1 MYYNSHKKSGT
12 TTTIKVVCAVCFFI
26 FSFLW
31 FYYFEADTIAVAQHV
46 LSKGQTTYYPLVGA
60 IIITVVLYA
69 LQSVVDHFIRLPRN
83 VYALTYVPSMLIVA
97 FISDIDVDIEVTS
110 SLGMWWLVPIV
121 LVAWAVVVWF
131 AHQMVKHEREDRR
144 PMGIFSQRVWINL
157 LQMAVMMLF
166 VALISS
172 TNAVFHYSAHAE
184 VALIHGD
191 TDEALRVGEES
202 LETDKR
208 LTMLRVFALSKKG
221 QMGERLFNYPIAGTS
236 EDLLPMHP
244 TSLQILSADSIWKHL
259 GAIPSR
265 ACTSKDYYRSL
276 ERDSF
281 ATPYV
286 ADYRLCGCLIDRR
299 LDDFVKLLPQYYE
312 VADSLPL
319 PRHYQEALVLYRH
332 LRTHPAIIY
341 HNTVVDEDW
350 KNLKQL
356 EKEYKL
362 LSEKKYR
369 VYDHYSGS
377 YWYYY
382 FYQRD

>member
-1 MYYNSHKKSGT
+1 MYNNSYKKSGT
-12 TTTIKVVCAVCFFI
+12 LTIKVWCAVCFI
-26 FSFLW
+26 LFSFLW
-31 FYYFEADTIAVAQHV
+31 LYVFEADVIAVAQHA
-46 LSKGQTTYYPLVGA
+46 LSGGLTTYYPLTGA
-60 IIITVVLYA
+60 IIITSVLFVVQWLVA
-69 LQSVVDHFIRLPRN
+69 SFIRLPEK
-83 VYALTYVPSMLIVA
+83 VHALTYVPSMLIIA

-131 AHQMVKHEREDRR
+131 AHQMMKYERDDRR
-144 PMGIFSQRVWINL
+144 PMGLFSHRVWKNL
-157 LQMAVMMLF
+157 LQMAVMMFF
-166 VALISS
+166 VSLIGS

-184 VALIHGD
+184 VALINGD

-202 LETDKR
+202 SETDKR

-221 QMGERLFNYPIAGTS
+221 QLGERLFNYPIAGTS
-236 EDLLPMHP
+236 EDMLPMQP
-244 TSLQILSADSIWKHL
+244 NALQILSADSIWKHL

-265 ACTSKDYYRSL
+265 ACTSGEYYKSL

-281 ATPYV
+281 ATSSV

-299 LDDFVKLLPQYYE
+299 LDDFVKLLPKYYE

-356 EKEYKL
+356 EKGYNL
-362 LSEKKYR
+362 LSERKYR